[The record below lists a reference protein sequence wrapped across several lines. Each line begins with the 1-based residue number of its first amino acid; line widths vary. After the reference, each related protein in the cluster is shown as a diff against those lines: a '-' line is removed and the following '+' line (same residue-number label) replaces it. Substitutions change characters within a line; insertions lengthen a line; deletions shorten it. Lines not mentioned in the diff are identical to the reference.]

1 MNLRPDSVNTDWLA
15 QEETNSNICT
25 HKQTETMSY
34 YSDTLDRKR
43 GILVEF
49 YSATNTKPARIK
61 LQCTRY
67 NKRKFITFKHDESM
81 IDTAAEYLSSIG
93 IECDGVVLT
102 DHTGDKYTL
111 TTIYFATPLT

>member
-1 MNLRPDSVNTDWLA
+1 
-15 QEETNSNICT
+15 
-25 HKQTETMSY
+25 MSY

-49 YSATNTKPARIK
+49 YPATNHKPARIK

-67 NKRKFITFKHDESM
+67 NKRKFITFNHDEAM
-81 IDTAAEYLSSIG
+81 IDTAAEYLSSID

-102 DHTGDKYTL
+102 DHTGDRYTL
-111 TTIYFATPLT
+111 TTTDFETQLT